1 MPSTKE
7 CRLRI
12 SVRLARGILLAAMF
26 GPALVDAQ
34 TRTAQEH
41 FRSPQAAADALLEA
55 CKNNDSEALIRILG
69 ERYRGHIATIDDA
82 VERRNRRML
91 YLMAQARLEI
101 QEEGDAKAVLVL
113 GRIQWPIP
121 VPLVKGTEGWHFDF
135 DLGLEEIRAR
145 RIGAHELVAI
155 QTCREYVRI
164 QTQYA
169 AVDRDGDEVR
179 EYAQRLV
186 SNPGKQDGL
195 YWEPAPGSNAPP
207 SPLASLAPESF
218 MDWAKPDAGAPLM
231 GYHYR
236 ILTQQGKNPP
246 GGEYDYLINGNMI
259 AGFALV
265 AWPAEYRESGVMTFV
280 ISHQGKLFEKDLGPD
295 TAERVEAMTEYNPD
309 ASWELVED

>member
-1 MPSTKE
+1 MRTPA
-7 CRLRI
+7 RLT
-12 SVRLARGILLAAMF
+12 LGILLAAML

-34 TRTAQEH
+34 TPTAQQH
-41 FRSPQAAADALLEA
+41 FPSPQAAVDALLEA
-55 CKNNDSEALIRILG
+55 CKNNDSAALIQMFG
-69 ERYRGHIATIDDA
+69 ERYRAHIEKIDDA

-91 YLMAQARLEI
+91 YLMAQARLKI
-101 QEEGDAKAVLVL
+101 QEEGDAKVVLVI
-113 GRIQWPIP
+113 GRIQWPMP
-121 VPLVKGTEGWHFDF
+121 VPLVKETEGWRFDF
-135 DLGLEEIRAR
+135 DVGLKEIQAR
-145 RIGAHELVAI
+145 RIGANELAAI

-164 QTQYA
+164 QAQYA

-207 SPLASLAPESF
+207 SPLESLVPAYF
-218 MDWAKPDAGAPLM
+218 IDWAKTDAGTPFM

-236 ILTQQGKNPP
+236 ILTQQGANPP
-246 GGEYDYLINGNMI
+246 GGKYDYIINGNMI

-265 AWPAEYRESGVMTFV
+265 AWAAEYRESGVMTFV

-295 TAERVEAMTEYNPD
+295 TDKRVKAMTEYDPD
-309 ASWELVED
+309 ASWELV